1 MKEQLARLSRSMSQ
15 ELDSILTFWSE
26 KTVDERHGGF
36 YGEISGSMNV
46 DSEAPKG
53 LVLNARILWT
63 FASACRHRFTP
74 RYRELADRAYVY
86 LLEHFLDHK
95 HGGYYWSV
103 DCEGNKLNGKKQVY
117 GQAFVVYALAEYYR
131 ATEEPQALE
140 HAQTLFRLMEDKCC
154 DRVHGGYFEAYA
166 EDWSA
171 TDDYSLSS
179 KDLNESK
186 SMNTHL
192 HVLEAYTNLYRVWP
206 SDVLRKQ
213 LAALIEVTA
222 RRIINP
228 QSGHFWLFFDDAWHV
243 KSDHISYGH
252 DIEGSWLLLEAAET
266 LGEPGAIAR
275 AKELAVLMAEAV
287 YTRGLDDDGALFNEA
302 GPHGLIDDAKD
313 WWPQAEAVVGFLN
326 AYGLTADRRYLTAAL
341 QCWAFIERYMIDR
354 VHGEWYEQVSRDR
367 QPNMA
372 KNKVDAWKCPYH
384 SARAC
389 LETIERVEALAQQRN

>member
-1 MKEQLARLSRSMSQ
+1 MKEHLMRLSMSMSQ
-15 ELDSILTFWSE
+15 ELDSILAFWSKE
-26 KTVDERHGGF
+26 TVDERQGGF
-36 YGEISGSMNV
+36 YGEISSGMDV
-46 DSEAPKG
+46 HYDAPKG

-74 RYRELADRAYVY
+74 RYRALADRAYRY
-86 LLEHFLDHK
+86 LLDYFLDSK

-103 DCEGNKLNGKKQVY
+103 DSTGEKLNGKKQIY
-117 GQAFVVYALAEYYR
+117 GQAFVVYAFAEYYR
-131 ATEEPQALE
+131 ATGLPQALE
-140 HAQTLFRLMEDKCC
+140 HAQTLFRLIEEKGC

-192 HVLEAYTNLYRVWP
+192 HVLEAYTNLYRIWP
-206 SDVLRKQ
+206 SDTLRNQ
-213 LAALIEVTA
+213 LAALIDVTA
-222 RRIINP
+222 ERIVDP
-228 QSGHFWLFFDDAWHV
+228 ASGHFRLFFDDEWHV

-266 LGEPGAIAR
+266 LGEPELIAR
-275 AKELAVLMAEAV
+275 MQQLAVRMAEAV
-287 YTRGLDDDGALFNEA
+287 YMRGLDDDGALFNEA

-313 WWPQAEAVVGFLN
+313 WWPQAEAVVGFVN
-326 AYGLTADRRYLTAAL
+326 AYGLTNDERYLTAAL
-341 QCWAFIERYMIDR
+341 RAWEFIERYMIDR
-354 VHGEWYEQVSRDR
+354 VHGEWHEQLSRDR
-367 QPNMA
+367 KPNAA

-384 SARAC
+384 NARAC
-389 LETIERVEALAQQRN
+389 LEIIERAGALKT